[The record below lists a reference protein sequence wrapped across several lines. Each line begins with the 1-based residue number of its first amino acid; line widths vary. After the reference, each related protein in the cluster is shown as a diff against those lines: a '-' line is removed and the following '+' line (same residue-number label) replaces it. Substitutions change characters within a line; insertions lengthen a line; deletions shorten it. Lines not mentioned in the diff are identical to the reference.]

1 MRRLRSIKSKMLAY
15 FFTLFI
21 ILLISFIIFY
31 QMTISGLY
39 RVAADSVE
47 KTIQQINTDTYKSLS
62 EAKRIAYNV
71 SRDGD
76 IQMQLRNPIPQTQ
89 KERYKQRLNFNY
101 KLNFMNQYT
110 VNIDGMYVI
119 GANGAIFRSSERT
132 LRKQE
137 FRQESWY
144 KKAVESK
151 EELWL
156 NPHPGS
162 DIVQNLN
169 FPTISVIYPIEDRLS
184 SKILGVVVVDV
195 KASSLKQIEDSGLVF
210 EGKSYILDENDKVI
224 YSDGSDNDEE
234 IERVNQAFA
243 KESVDNTGTANDIEI
258 GDEICLYSSMRLSNN
273 GWKTVGII
281 SYDKVFVQAERLKTA
296 IICAMLLFGALAVM
310 FALVGA
316 DNISNPIKKVRT
328 TMKQVEKGDFDVWLE
343 ITGEDEIGELAQS
356 FNHMI
361 ERIKMLMEQERESQ
375 EKLRYAE
382 LKALQSQIN
391 PHFLYNTLD
400 SINWMARMGKTDKVE
415 EMIDALTMFF
425 RINLSKGRH
434 FISIKEELTHVE
446 KYITIQKIRYERILN
461 SKIEVPEELYQYDI
475 IKMTLQP
482 LVENALY
489 HGLKEKEEGGLI
501 TITAK
506 EKGDDIVFCVEDTGL
521 GMSGEKL
528 KKLQSMMDEGID
540 YDPAAYGIIN
550 VQKRISMY
558 FGAEYGLRF
567 ESRIGEGTRVY
578 VTIPKRKGGE

>member
-31 QMTISGLY
+31 QMTVSGLY

-71 SRDGD
+71 SRDGE
-76 IQMQLRNPIPQTQ
+76 IQMQLREPLPQTQ
-89 KERYKQRLNFNY
+89 KERYKQRLDFNY

-144 KKAVESK
+144 KEAVEAK

-169 FPTISVIYPIEDRLS
+169 FPTISVVYPIEDRLS

-195 KASSLKQIEDSGLVF
+195 KASSLKQIGDSGLVF
-210 EGKSYILDENDKVI
+210 EGKSYILDDNDKVI

-243 KESVDNTGTANDIEI
+243 KKSVDNTGTANDIKI
-258 GDEICLYSSMRLSNN
+258 GDETYLYSSMRLSNN

-328 TMKQVEKGDFDVWLE
+328 TMRQVEKGDFDVQLE

-400 SINWMARMGKTDKVE
+400 SINWMARMGRTDKVE

-425 RINLSKGRH
+425 RISLSKGKH
-434 FISIKEELTHVE
+434 FISIREELTHVE
-446 KYITIQKIRYERILN
+446 KYITIQKIRYERILK
-461 SKIEVPEELYQYDI
+461 SEIEVPEELYQYDI

-501 TITAK
+501 RITAK
-506 EKGDDIVFCVEDTGL
+506 EQGDNIVFCVEDTGL

-528 KKLQSMMDEGID
+528 KKLQSMMDEGTD
-540 YDPAAYGIIN
+540 HDAAAYGIIN

-558 FGAEYGLRF
+558 FGVEYGLRF
-567 ESRIGEGTRVY
+567 DSRIGEGTRVY

>member
-31 QMTISGLY
+31 QMTVSGLY

-71 SRDGD
+71 SRDGE
-76 IQMQLRNPIPQTQ
+76 IQMQLREPLPQTQ
-89 KERYKQRLNFNY
+89 KERYKQRLDFNY

-144 KKAVESK
+144 KEAVEAK

-169 FPTISVIYPIEDRLS
+169 FPTISVVYPIEDRLS

-195 KASSLKQIEDSGLVF
+195 KASSLKQIGDSGLVF
-210 EGKSYILDENDKVI
+210 EGKSYILDDNDKVI

-243 KESVDNTGTANDIEI
+243 KKSVDNTGTANDIKI
-258 GDEICLYSSMRLSNN
+258 GDETCLYSSMRLSNN

-328 TMKQVEKGDFDVWLE
+328 TMRQVEKGDFDVQLE

-400 SINWMARMGKTDKVE
+400 SINWMARMGRTDKVE

-425 RINLSKGRH
+425 RISLSKGKH
-434 FISIKEELTHVE
+434 FISIREELTHVE
-446 KYITIQKIRYERILN
+446 KYITIQKIRYERILK
-461 SKIEVPEELYQYDI
+461 SEIEVPEELYQYDI

-501 TITAK
+501 RITAK
-506 EKGDDIVFCVEDTGL
+506 EQGDNIVFCVEDTGL

-528 KKLQSMMDEGID
+528 KKLQSMMDEGTD
-540 YDPAAYGIIN
+540 HDAAAYGIIN

-558 FGAEYGLRF
+558 FGVEYGLRF
-567 ESRIGEGTRVY
+567 DSRIGEGTRVY

>member
-31 QMTISGLY
+31 QMTVSGLY

-71 SRDGD
+71 SRDGE
-76 IQMQLRNPIPQTQ
+76 IQRQLREPLPQTQ
-89 KERYKQRLNFNY
+89 KERYKQRLDFNY

-144 KKAVESK
+144 KEAVEAK

-169 FPTISVIYPIEDRLS
+169 FPTISVVYPIEDRLS

-195 KASSLKQIEDSGLVF
+195 KASSLKQIGDSGLVF
-210 EGKSYILDENDKVI
+210 EGKTYILDDNDKVL

-243 KESVDNTGTANDIEI
+243 KKSVDNTGTANDIKI
-258 GDEICLYSSMRLSNN
+258 GDETCLYSSMRLSNN

-328 TMKQVEKGDFDVWLE
+328 TMRQVEKGDFDVQLE

-400 SINWMARMGKTDKVE
+400 SINWMARMGRTDKVE

-425 RINLSKGRH
+425 RISLSKGKH
-434 FISIKEELTHVE
+434 FISIREELTHVE
-446 KYITIQKIRYERILN
+446 KYITIQKIRYERILK
-461 SKIEVPEELYQYDI
+461 SEIEVPEELYQYDI

-501 TITAK
+501 RITAK
-506 EKGDDIVFCVEDTGL
+506 EQGDNIVFCVEDTGL

-528 KKLQSMMDEGID
+528 KKLQSMMDEGTD
-540 YDPAAYGIIN
+540 HDAAAYGIIN

-558 FGAEYGLRF
+558 FGVEYGLRF
-567 ESRIGEGTRVY
+567 DSRIGEGTRVY

>member
-31 QMTISGLY
+31 QMTVSGLY

-71 SRDGD
+71 SRDGE
-76 IQMQLRNPIPQTQ
+76 IQMQLREPLPQTQ
-89 KERYKQRLNFNY
+89 KERYKQRLDFNY

-144 KKAVESK
+144 KEAVEAK

-169 FPTISVIYPIEDRLS
+169 FSTISVVYPIEDRLS

-195 KASSLKQIEDSGLVF
+195 KASSLKQIGDSGLVF
-210 EGKSYILDENDKVI
+210 EGKSYILDDNDKVI

-243 KESVDNTGTANDIEI
+243 KKSVDNTGTANDIKI
-258 GDEICLYSSMRLSNN
+258 GDETCLYSSMRLSNN

-328 TMKQVEKGDFDVWLE
+328 TMRQVEKGDFDVQLE

-400 SINWMARMGKTDKVE
+400 SINWMARMGRTDKVE

-425 RINLSKGRH
+425 RISLSKGKH
-434 FISIKEELTHVE
+434 FISIREELTHVE
-446 KYITIQKIRYERILN
+446 KYITIQKIRYERILK
-461 SKIEVPEELYQYDI
+461 SEIEVPEELYQYDI

-501 TITAK
+501 RITAK
-506 EKGDDIVFCVEDTGL
+506 EQGDNIVFCVEDTGL

-528 KKLQSMMDEGID
+528 KKLQSMMDEGTD
-540 YDPAAYGIIN
+540 HDAAAYGIIN

-558 FGAEYGLRF
+558 FGVEYGLRF
-567 ESRIGEGTRVY
+567 DSRIGEGTRVY

>member
-31 QMTISGLY
+31 QMTVSGLY

-71 SRDGD
+71 SRDGE
-76 IQMQLRNPIPQTQ
+76 IQMQLREPLPQTQ
-89 KERYKQRLNFNY
+89 KERYKQRLDFNY

-144 KKAVESK
+144 KEAVEAK

-169 FPTISVIYPIEDRLS
+169 FPTISVVYPIEDRLS

-195 KASSLKQIEDSGLVF
+195 KASSLKQIGDSGLVF
-210 EGKSYILDENDKVI
+210 EGKSYILDDNDKVI

-243 KESVDNTGTANDIEI
+243 KKSVDNTGTANDIKI
-258 GDEICLYSSMRLSNN
+258 GDETCLYSSMRLSNN

-328 TMKQVEKGDFDVWLE
+328 TMRQVEKGDFDVQLE

-400 SINWMARMGKTDKVE
+400 SINWMARMGRTDKVE

-425 RINLSKGRH
+425 RISLSKGKH
-434 FISIKEELTHVE
+434 FISIREELTHVE
-446 KYITIQKIRYERILN
+446 KYITIQKIRYERILK
-461 SKIEVPEELYQYDI
+461 SEIEVPEELYQYDI

-501 TITAK
+501 RITAK
-506 EKGDDIVFCVEDTGL
+506 EQGDNIVFCVEDTGL

-528 KKLQSMMDEGID
+528 KKLQSMMDEGTD
-540 YDPAAYGIIN
+540 HDAAAYGIIN

-558 FGAEYGLRF
+558 FGVEYGLRF
-567 ESRIGEGTRVY
+567 DSSIGEGTRVY